1 MLLNSICLQ
10 ILSKTLDSTALT
22 PEKVELATIVHD
34 SESNSVCPYCQ
45 PLLSDVVVAVS
56 VSMIDSVAQVLYHM
70 YEEAELKP
78 LLEAANADVAKER
91 ESEA

>member
-1 MLLNSICLQ
+1 MG
-10 ILSKTLDSTALT
+10 T
-22 PEKVELATIVHD
+22 TII
-34 SESNSVCPYCQ
+34 N
-45 PLLSDVVVAVS
+45 
-56 VSMIDSVAQVLYHM
+56 SVAQVLYHV